1 MQISE
6 IRKKISNFAPK
17 FLNRSNTMTENAR
30 KILNTAQ
37 DYVMITL
44 GLFCYAFGF
53 TAFILPEEIVIGSVT
68 GLSSLIHFWLG
79 WNVAVTY
86 YAINII
92 LLAIAF
98 RSVGKQFVLRTV
110 IGATIATIMI
120 GVLQPMFPKP
130 IIEQQTFM
138 NVILGAVLCG
148 LGLGVVFTHNGSTG
162 GTDIIAAMVAK
173 YSTVSFGRT
182 MMYCDV
188 LIICSSWLLF
198 HSIDKIVY
206 GLIFMV
212 IYSVSADRVI
222 NNTRQ
227 SVQFQIISK
236 KWQEI
241 ADNVIKEAHR
251 GCTILDGT
259 GWYTKDPVK
268 ILMVMCRKH
277 ESVNIFRIIKETDRE
292 AIITQ
297 SNVNGV
303 YGFGFDELK
312 VRVHNKKNDH
322 TTHHTIEDKKNTEN

>member
-1 MQISE
+1 M
-6 IRKKISNFAPK
+6 N
-17 FLNRSNTMTENAR
+17 MTESTR
-30 KILNTAQ
+30 KYIKFGQ

-44 GLFCYAFGF
+44 GLLCYAFGF
-53 TAFILPEEIVIGSVT
+53 TAFILPEKIVIGSVT
-68 GLSSLIHFWLG
+68 GLSSLIHFWTG
-79 WNVAVTY
+79 ANIAATY
-86 YAINII
+86 YVINII

-98 RSVGKQFVLRTV
+98 RSVGKQFVLRTI
-110 IGATIATIMI
+110 IGATIATIFM
-120 GVLQPMFPKP
+120 GVLQPLFSTP

-148 LGLGVVFTHNGSTG
+148 MGLGVVFTHGGSTG

-188 LIICSSWLLF
+188 LIICSSWFLF

-212 IYSVSADRVI
+212 IYSVTADRVI

-227 SVQFQIISK
+227 SVQFLIISK
-236 KWQEI
+236 KWQQI
-241 ADNVIKEAHR
+241 ADNIISVAHR
-251 GCTILDGT
+251 GCTIMDGQ
-259 GWYTKDPVK
+259 GWYTKDEVK
-268 ILMVMCRKH
+268 IVLVMCRKH

-312 VRVHNKKNDH
+312 VRVHNKKSNNQQ
-322 TTHHTIEDKKNTEN
+322 DK

>member
-1 MQISE
+1 MTDKT
-6 IRKKISNFAPK
+6 KKA
-17 FLNRSNTMTENAR
+17 L
-30 KILNTAQ
+30 KIAQ

-44 GLFCYAFGF
+44 GLFTYAFGF
-53 TAFILPEEIVIGSVT
+53 TAFILPEKIVIGSVT
-68 GLSSLIHFWLG
+68 GLSSLIHYWVG
-79 WNVAVTY
+79 WNVALTY

-92 LLAIAF
+92 LLCIAF
-98 RSVGKQFVLRTV
+98 RSVGKQFVLRTI
-110 IGATIATIMI
+110 IGASISTLFI
-120 GVLQPMFPKP
+120 GVLQPMFSTP

-173 YSTVSFGRT
+173 HSTISFGRT

-188 LIICSSWLLF
+188 LIICSSYLLF

-212 IYSVSADRVI
+212 IYSVAADRVI

-227 SVQFQIISK
+227 SVQFLIISK
-236 KWQEI
+236 KWQQI
-241 ADNVIKEAHR
+241 ADAINTAAHR

-259 GWYTKDPVK
+259 GWYTKESVK
-268 ILMVMCRKH
+268 IIMVMCRKH

-297 SNVNGV
+297 SNCNAV

-312 VRVHNKKNDH
+312 VRVHSCKKKAVTGDTPNLPPSD
-322 TTHHTIEDKKNTEN
+322 NQ

>member
-1 MQISE
+1 MND
-6 IRKKISNFAPK
+6 K
-17 FLNRSNTMTENAR
+17 TR
-30 KILNTAQ
+30 KIFNLAK
-37 DYVMITL
+37 DYIMITI

-53 TAFILPEEIVIGSVT
+53 TAFILPEQIVIGSVT

-86 YAINII
+86 YVINII
-92 LLAIAF
+92 LLGIAF
-98 RSVGKQFVLRTV
+98 RSVGKQFVLRTI
-110 IGATIATIMI
+110 IGASISTFFI
-120 GVLQPMFPKP
+120 GLLQPMFPVP

-148 LGLGVVFTHNGSTG
+148 LGLGTVFTHNGSTG

-173 YSTVSFGRT
+173 YSTISFGRT

-212 IYSVSADRVI
+212 IYSVAADRVI

-241 ADNVIKEAHR
+241 ADNVISEAHR
-251 GCTILDGT
+251 GCTILEGT

-268 ILMVMCRKH
+268 ILLVMCRKH

-312 VRVHNKKNDH
+312 VRVHNKKVANEADTN
-322 TTHHTIEDKKNTEN
+322 TTNNMKG

>member
-1 MQISE
+1 MTDKT
-6 IRKKISNFAPK
+6 RKTLNFVK
-17 FLNRSNTMTENAR
+17 
-30 KILNTAQ
+30 

-44 GLFCYAFGF
+44 GLFTYAFGF
-53 TAFILPEEIVIGSVT
+53 TAFILPEKIVIGSVT
-68 GLSSLIHFWLG
+68 GLSSLIHYWLG

-86 YAINII
+86 YVINII
-92 LLAIAF
+92 LLCIAF
-98 RSVGKQFVLRTV
+98 RSVGKQFVLRTI
-110 IGATIATIMI
+110 IGATISTICI
-120 GVLQPMFPKP
+120 GFLQPMFPTP
-130 IIEQQTFM
+130 IVEGQPFM

-148 LGLGVVFTHNGSTG
+148 LGLGVVFTHGGSTG

-173 YSTVSFGRT
+173 HSTISFGRT

-212 IYSVSADRVI
+212 IHSVAADRVI

-227 SVQFQIISK
+227 SVQFMIISK
-236 KWQEI
+236 KWKEI
-241 ADNVIKEAHR
+241 ADNVISEAHR

-259 GWYTKDPVK
+259 GWYTKDNVK
-268 ILMVMCRKH
+268 IVMVMCRKH
-277 ESVNIFRIIKETDRE
+277 ESVNIFRIIKETDRG

-297 SNVNGV
+297 SNVNSV

-312 VRVHNKKNDH
+312 VRVHNKKEQSQEQDQS
-322 TTHHTIEDKKNTEN
+322 TTD

>member
-1 MQISE
+1 MND
-6 IRKKISNFAPK
+6 K
-17 FLNRSNTMTENAR
+17 TR
-30 KILNTAQ
+30 KILNTAK
-37 DYVMITL
+37 DYVMITI

-53 TAFILPEEIVIGSVT
+53 TAFILPEKIVIGSVT

-86 YAINII
+86 YVINII

-98 RSVGKQFVLRTV
+98 RSVGKQFVLRTI
-110 IGATIATIMI
+110 IGASISTVLI
-120 GVLQPMFPKP
+120 GVLQPMFHEP
-130 IIEQQTFM
+130 IIQQQTFM

-148 LGLGVVFTHNGSTG
+148 MGLGTVFTHNGSTG

-173 YSTVSFGRT
+173 YSTISFGRT

-212 IYSVSADRVI
+212 IYSVAADRVI

-241 ADNVIKEAHR
+241 ADNVIAEAHR

-268 ILMVMCRKH
+268 ILLVMCRKH

-312 VRVHNKKNDH
+312 VRVHNKKISSDANAD
-322 TTHHTIEDKKNTEN
+322 NTDNLKAK

>member
-1 MQISE
+1 MTDKT
-6 IRKKISNFAPK
+6 RKYFN
-17 FLNRSNTMTENAR
+17 L
-30 KILNTAQ
+30 AQ

-68 GLSSLIHFWLG
+68 GLSSLIHFWTG
-79 WNVAVTY
+79 ANVAVTY
-86 YAINII
+86 YVINII

-98 RSVGKQFVLRTV
+98 RSVGKHFVLLT
-110 IGATIATIMI
+110 ILGATIATIFM
-120 GVLQPMFPKP
+120 GVLQPMFPTP

-148 LGLGVVFTHNGSTG
+148 LGLGVVFTHGGSTG

-212 IYSVSADRVI
+212 IYSVTADRVI

-227 SVQFQIISK
+227 SVQFLIISK

-241 ADNVIKEAHR
+241 ADNIIAVAHR
-251 GCTILDGT
+251 GCTIIDGK
-259 GWYTKDPVK
+259 GWYTKDDVK
-268 ILMVMCRKH
+268 IVLVMCRKH
-277 ESVNIFRIIKETDRE
+277 ESVNIFRIIKETDRQ

-312 VRVHNKKNDH
+312 VRVHNKK
-322 TTHHTIEDKKNTEN
+322 ENATPVQELSKDANQQ

>member
-1 MQISE
+1 MIE
-6 IRKKISNFAPK
+6 K
-17 FLNRSNTMTENAR
+17 TR
-30 KILNTAQ
+30 KILNTAK

-44 GLFCYAFGF
+44 GLLCYAFGF
-53 TAFILPEEIVIGSVT
+53 TAFILPEKIVIGSVT
-68 GLSSLIHFWLG
+68 GLSSLIHFAVG

-86 YAINII
+86 YVINII
-92 LLAIAF
+92 LLIIAF
-98 RSVGKQFVLRTV
+98 RSVGKQFVLRTI
-110 IGATIATIMI
+110 IGATISTIFI
-120 GVLQPMFPKP
+120 GVLQPMFPTP
-130 IIEQQTFM
+130 IVEQQTFM

-148 LGLGVVFTHNGSTG
+148 LGLGTVFTHGGSTG

-212 IYSVSADRVI
+212 IYSVAADRVI

-241 ADNVIKEAHR
+241 ANNINNVAHR
-251 GCTILDGT
+251 GCTILDGI

-268 ILMVMCRKH
+268 IVMVMCRKH

-303 YGFGFDELK
+303 YGYGFDELK
-312 VRVHNKKNDH
+312 VRVHNKNQE
-322 TTHHTIEDKKNTEN
+322 TLSGEDSVEKG

>member
-1 MQISE
+1 MNE
-6 IRKKISNFAPK
+6 K
-17 FLNRSNTMTENAR
+17 TR
-30 KILNTAQ
+30 KIFNLAK
-37 DYVMITL
+37 DYVIITF
-44 GLFCYAFGF
+44 GLLCYAFGF
-53 TAFILPEEIVIGSVT
+53 TAFILPEKIVIGSVT

-79 WNVAVTY
+79 WNVAATY
-86 YAINII
+86 YVINII

-98 RSVGKQFVLRTV
+98 RSVGKQFVLRTI
-110 IGATIATIMI
+110 IGASISTLFI
-120 GVLQPMFPKP
+120 GILQPMFPTP
-130 IIEQQTFM
+130 IVEQQTFM

-148 LGLGVVFTHNGSTG
+148 FGLGIVFTHNGSTG

-188 LIICSSWLLF
+188 MIICSSWLLF

-212 IYSVSADRVI
+212 IYSVTADRVI

-236 KWQEI
+236 KWKEI
-241 ADNVIKEAHR
+241 ADNVITEAHR
-251 GCTILDGT
+251 GCTIMDGT
-259 GWYTKDPVK
+259 GWYTKDNIK
-268 ILMVMCRKH
+268 IVMVMCRKH

-312 VRVHNKKNDH
+312 VRVHNKKPSEQAPQEGTDNL
-322 TTHHTIEDKKNTEN
+322 KA

>member
-1 MQISE
+1 
-6 IRKKISNFAPK
+6 
-17 FLNRSNTMTENAR
+17 MTESTR
-30 KILNTAQ
+30 KILKQGQ

-53 TAFILPEEIVIGSVT
+53 TAFILPEQIVIGSVT

-98 RSVGKQFVLRTV
+98 RSVGKQFVLRTI
-110 IGATIATIMI
+110 IGASIATFFI
-120 GVLQPMFPKP
+120 GVLQPMFPEP
-130 IIEQQTFM
+130 IVEQQTFM

-148 LGLGVVFTHNGSTG
+148 LGLGIVFTHNGSTG

-198 HSIDKIVY
+198 HSVDKIVY

-212 IYSVSADRVI
+212 IYSVAADRVI

-241 ADNVIKEAHR
+241 ADNIIKEAHR

-259 GWYTKDPVK
+259 GWYTKDAVK

-277 ESVNIFRIIKETDRE
+277 ESVHIFRIIKETDRE

-312 VRVHNKKNDH
+312 VRVHNKKATSEQPADE
-322 TTHHTIEDKKNTEN
+322 TQKS

>member
-1 MQISE
+1 MTD
-6 IRKKISNFAPK
+6 
-17 FLNRSNTMTENAR
+17 NTR
-30 KILNTAQ
+30 KILNTAK

-44 GLFCYAFGF
+44 GLLCYAFGF
-53 TAFILPEEIVIGSVT
+53 TAFILPEKIVIGSVT

-79 WNVAVTY
+79 WNVAATY
-86 YAINII
+86 YVINII
-92 LLAIAF
+92 LLCIAF
-98 RSVGKQFVLRTV
+98 RSVGKQFVIRTV
-110 IGATIATIMI
+110 IGATISTIFI
-120 GVLQPMFPKP
+120 GTLQPMFPTP
-130 IIEQQTFM
+130 IVEQQTFM

-148 LGLGVVFTHNGSTG
+148 LGLGTVFTHNGSTG

-212 IYSVSADRVI
+212 IYSVAADRVI

-236 KWQEI
+236 KWKEI
-241 ADNVIKEAHR
+241 ADNIIKEAHR

-259 GWYTKDPVK
+259 GWYTKGPVK
-268 ILMVMCRKH
+268 IVMVMCRKH
-277 ESVNIFRIIKETDRE
+277 ESVHIFRIIKETDRD

-312 VRVHNKKNDH
+312 VRVHNKKATDESEND
-322 TTHHTIEDKKNTEN
+322 IADNSEA

>member
-1 MQISE
+1 MND
-6 IRKKISNFAPK
+6 K
-17 FLNRSNTMTENAR
+17 TR
-30 KILNTAQ
+30 KIFNLAK
-37 DYVMITL
+37 DYIMITI

-53 TAFILPEEIVIGSVT
+53 TAFILPEQIVIGSVT

-86 YAINII
+86 YVINII
-92 LLAIAF
+92 LLGIAF
-98 RSVGKQFVLRTV
+98 RSVGKQFVLRTI
-110 IGATIATIMI
+110 IGASISTFFI
-120 GVLQPMFPKP
+120 GLLQPMFPVP

-148 LGLGVVFTHNGSTG
+148 LGLGTVFTHNGSTG

-173 YSTVSFGRT
+173 YSTISFGRT

-212 IYSVSADRVI
+212 IYSVAADRVI

-241 ADNVIKEAHR
+241 ADNVISEAHR
-251 GCTILDGT
+251 GCTILEGT

-268 ILMVMCRKH
+268 ILLVMCRKH

-312 VRVHNKKNDH
+312 VRVHNKKVTNNEAD
-322 TTHHTIEDKKNTEN
+322 TNATNNMKG

>member
-1 MQISE
+1 M
-6 IRKKISNFAPK
+6 
-17 FLNRSNTMTENAR
+17 
-30 KILNTAQ
+30 
-37 DYVMITL
+37 
-44 GLFCYAFGF
+44 
-53 TAFILPEEIVIGSVT
+53 
-68 GLSSLIHFWLG
+68 
-79 WNVAVTY
+79 
-86 YAINII
+86 
-92 LLAIAF
+92 
-98 RSVGKQFVLRTV
+98 LRTI
-110 IGATIATIMI
+110 IGATISTIFI
-120 GVLQPMFPKP
+120 AVLQPMFPKP
-130 IIEQQTFM
+130 LVEQQTFM
-138 NVILGAVLCG
+138 NVILGAILCG
-148 LGLGVVFTHNGSTG
+148 LGLGTVFTHNGSTG

-173 YSTVSFGRT
+173 YSTISFGRT

-212 IYSVSADRVI
+212 IYSVAADRVI

-236 KWQEI
+236 KWREI
-241 ADNVIKEAHR
+241 ADNVIQEAHR

-259 GWYTKDPVK
+259 GWYTKADVK
-268 ILMVMCRKH
+268 IVMVMCRKH

-312 VRVHNKKNDH
+312 VRVHSKKTSEDH
-322 TTHHTIEDKKNTEN
+322 TQKEDDNLKA

>member
-1 MQISE
+1 
-6 IRKKISNFAPK
+6 
-17 FLNRSNTMTENAR
+17 MTEKTR
-30 KILNTAQ
+30 KYVKQAQ
-37 DYVMITL
+37 DFVMITI

-68 GLSSLIHFWLG
+68 GLSSLIHFWTG
-79 WNVAVTY
+79 ANVAVTY
-86 YAINII
+86 YVINII

-98 RSVGKQFVLRTV
+98 RSVGKQFVFLT
-110 IGATIATIMI
+110 IMGATIATIFI
-120 GVLQPMFPKP
+120 GILQPLFPTP
-130 IIEQQTFM
+130 IIAQQTFM

-148 LGLGVVFTHNGSTG
+148 LGLGTVFIHGGSTG

-173 YSTVSFGRT
+173 YSTISFGRT

-212 IYSVSADRVI
+212 IYSVTADRVI

-227 SVQFQIISK
+227 SVQFLIISK

-241 ADNVIKEAHR
+241 ADNIIAVAHR
-251 GCTILDGT
+251 GCTILDGK
-259 GWYTKDPVK
+259 GWYTKDAVK
-268 ILMVMCRKH
+268 IVLVMCRKH

-312 VRVHNKKNDH
+312 VRVRNKKE
-322 TTHHTIEDKKNTEN
+322 TSSLSEESAQAIEQK

>member
-1 MQISE
+1 MNE
-6 IRKKISNFAPK
+6 K
-17 FLNRSNTMTENAR
+17 TR
-30 KILNTAQ
+30 KIFNLAK
-37 DYVMITL
+37 DYVMITF
-44 GLFCYAFGF
+44 GLLCYAFGF
-53 TAFILPEEIVIGSVT
+53 TAFILPEKIVIGSVT

-79 WNVAVTY
+79 WNVAATY
-86 YAINII
+86 YVINII

-98 RSVGKQFVLRTV
+98 RSVGKQFVLRTI
-110 IGATIATIMI
+110 IGASISTLFI
-120 GVLQPMFPKP
+120 GILQPMFPTP
-130 IIEQQTFM
+130 IVEQQTFM

-148 LGLGVVFTHNGSTG
+148 FGLGIVFTHNGSTG

-188 LIICSSWLLF
+188 MIICSSWLLF

-212 IYSVSADRVI
+212 IYSVTADRVI

-236 KWQEI
+236 KWKEI
-241 ADNVIKEAHR
+241 ADNVITEAHR
-251 GCTILDGT
+251 GCTIMDGT
-259 GWYTKDPVK
+259 GWYTKANIK
-268 ILMVMCRKH
+268 IVMVMCRKH

-312 VRVHNKKNDH
+312 VRVHNKKPSEQPPQEGTDNL
-322 TTHHTIEDKKNTEN
+322 KA

>member
-1 MQISE
+1 
-6 IRKKISNFAPK
+6 
-17 FLNRSNTMTENAR
+17 MTNKTR

-53 TAFILPEEIVIGSVT
+53 TAFILPEQIVIGSVT
-68 GLSSLIHFWLG
+68 GLSSLIHFALG

-86 YAINII
+86 YVINII

-98 RSVGKQFVLRTV
+98 RSVGKQFVLRT
-110 IGATIATIMI
+110 ILGATISTIFI
-120 GVLQPMFPKP
+120 GVLQPMFPTP
-130 IIEQQTFM
+130 IVEQQTFM

-148 LGLGVVFTHNGSTG
+148 LGLGTVFTHGGSTG

-173 YSTVSFGRT
+173 YSTISFGRT

-212 IYSVSADRVI
+212 IYSVAADRVI

-241 ADNVIKEAHR
+241 ADNVISEAHR
-251 GCTILDGT
+251 GCTILEGT
-259 GWYTKDPVK
+259 GWYTKTPVK

-312 VRVHNKKNDH
+312 VRVHNKK
-322 TTHHTIEDKKNTEN
+322 TTEETVADTTDNVKE

>member
-1 MQISE
+1 MNE
-6 IRKKISNFAPK
+6 K
-17 FLNRSNTMTENAR
+17 TR
-30 KILNTAQ
+30 KIFNLAK
-37 DYVMITL
+37 DYVMITF
-44 GLFCYAFGF
+44 GLLCYAFGF
-53 TAFILPEEIVIGSVT
+53 TAFILPEKIVIGSVT

-79 WNVAVTY
+79 WNVAATY
-86 YAINII
+86 YVINII

-98 RSVGKQFVLRTV
+98 RSVGKQFVLRTI
-110 IGATIATIMI
+110 IGASISTLFI
-120 GVLQPMFPKP
+120 GILQPMFPTP
-130 IIEQQTFM
+130 IVEQQTFM

-148 LGLGVVFTHNGSTG
+148 FGLGIVFTHNGSTG

-188 LIICSSWLLF
+188 MIICSSWLLF

-212 IYSVSADRVI
+212 IYSVTADRVI

-236 KWQEI
+236 KWKEI
-241 ADNVIKEAHR
+241 ADNVITEAHR
-251 GCTILDGT
+251 GCTIMDGT
-259 GWYTKDPVK
+259 GWYTKANIK
-268 ILMVMCRKH
+268 IVMVMCRKH

-312 VRVHNKKNDH
+312 VRVHNKKSDTN
-322 TTHHTIEDKKNTEN
+322 TKNESTIQSKAE

>member
-1 MQISE
+1 MTDKT
-6 IRKKISNFAPK
+6 KKA
-17 FLNRSNTMTENAR
+17 L
-30 KILNTAQ
+30 KIAQ

-44 GLFCYAFGF
+44 GLFTYAFGF
-53 TAFILPEEIVIGSVT
+53 TAFILPEKIVIGSVT
-68 GLSSLIHFWLG
+68 GLSSLIHYWVG
-79 WNVAVTY
+79 WNVALTY

-92 LLAIAF
+92 LLCIAF
-98 RSVGKQFVLRTV
+98 RSVGKQFVLRTI
-110 IGATIATIMI
+110 IGASISTLFI
-120 GVLQPMFPKP
+120 GVLQPMFPTP

-162 GTDIIAAMVAK
+162 DTDIIAAMVAK
-173 YSTVSFGRT
+173 HSTISFGRT

-188 LIICSSWLLF
+188 LIICSSYLLF

-212 IYSVSADRVI
+212 IYSVAADRVI

-227 SVQFQIISK
+227 SVQFLIISK
-236 KWQEI
+236 KWQQI
-241 ADNVIKEAHR
+241 ADAINTAAHR

-259 GWYTKDPVK
+259 GWYTKESVK
-268 ILMVMCRKH
+268 IIMVMCRKH

-297 SNVNGV
+297 SNCNAV

-312 VRVHNKKNDH
+312 VRVHSSKKKAVTGDTPNLPPSD
-322 TTHHTIEDKKNTEN
+322 NQ

>member
-1 MQISE
+1 
-6 IRKKISNFAPK
+6 
-17 FLNRSNTMTENAR
+17 
-30 KILNTAQ
+30 
-37 DYVMITL
+37 MIIL

-53 TAFILPEEIVIGSVT
+53 TAFILPEKIVIGSVT
-68 GLSSLIHFWLG
+68 GLSSLIHFWTG
-79 WNVAVTY
+79 ANVAVTY
-86 YAINII
+86 YVINII

-98 RSVGKQFVLRTV
+98 RSVGKQFVLRTI
-110 IGATIATIMI
+110 IGATISTLFI
-120 GVLQPMFPKP
+120 GVLQPQFPTP

-148 LGLGVVFTHNGSTG
+148 LGLGVVFTHGGSTG

-173 YSTVSFGRT
+173 YSTISFGRT

-212 IYSVSADRVI
+212 TYSVMADRVI

-227 SVQFQIISK
+227 SVQFLIISK
-236 KWQEI
+236 RWQEI
-241 ADNVIKEAHR
+241 ADNIITVAHR
-251 GCTILDGT
+251 GCTILDGQ
-259 GWYTKDPVK
+259 GWYSKEAVR
-268 ILMVMCRKH
+268 IVLVMCRKH

-303 YGFGFDELK
+303 YGYGFDELK
-312 VRVHNKKNDH
+312 VRVHNKKAGDDARGDVSLIH
-322 TTHHTIEDKKNTEN
+322 PDGQTKG

>member
-1 MQISE
+1 MTFI
-6 IRKKISNFAPK
+6 
-17 FLNRSNTMTENAR
+17 MTEKSR
-30 KILNTAQ
+30 KLLNLAK
-37 DYVMITL
+37 DYVMITF

-53 TAFILPEEIVIGSVT
+53 TAFILPEEIVIGSVS
-68 GLSSLIHFWLG
+68 GLSSLLHYWLG
-79 WNVAVTY
+79 WNVAATY
-86 YAINII
+86 YIINII

-98 RSVGKQFVLRTV
+98 RSVGKQFVLRTI
-110 IGATIATIMI
+110 IGASIATFFMA
-120 GVLQPMFPKP
+120 VLQPQFTAP

-148 LGLGVVFTHNGSTG
+148 MGLGIVFTHNGSTG

-173 YSTVSFGRT
+173 YSTISFGRT

-188 LIICSSWLLF
+188 LIICSSYLLF

-212 IYSVSADRVI
+212 IYSVAADRVI

-227 SVQFQIISK
+227 SVQFMIISK
-236 KWQEI
+236 KWKEI
-241 ADNVIKEAHR
+241 ADNIIQEAHR

-259 GWYTKDPVK
+259 GWYTKAAVK
-268 ILMVMCRKH
+268 IVLVMCRKH
-277 ESVNIFRIIKETDRE
+277 ESVHIFRIIKETDRE

-312 VRVHNKKNDH
+312 VRIHNKKNKAAEEETKAIDY
-322 TTHHTIEDKKNTEN
+322 

>member
-1 MQISE
+1 
-6 IRKKISNFAPK
+6 
-17 FLNRSNTMTENAR
+17 MTEST
-30 KILNTAQ
+30 KKTLNLAK

-53 TAFILPEEIVIGSVT
+53 TAFILPEQIVIGSVT
-68 GLSSLIHFWLG
+68 GLSSLIHFWTG
-79 WNVAVTY
+79 ANVAATY
-86 YAINII
+86 YTINII

-98 RSVGKQFVLRTV
+98 RSVGKQFVLRT
-110 IGATIATIMI
+110 IMGATIATIFI
-120 GVLQPMFPKP
+120 GVLQPLFPAP

-148 LGLGVVFTHNGSTG
+148 LGLGVVFTHGGSTG

-212 IYSVSADRVI
+212 IYSVMADRVI

-227 SVQFQIISK
+227 SVQFLIISK

-241 ADNVIKEAHR
+241 ADNIISVAHR
-251 GCTILDGT
+251 GCTILDGK
-259 GWYTKDPVK
+259 GWYSKEAVK
-268 ILMVMCRKH
+268 IVLVMCRKH

-303 YGFGFDELK
+303 YGYGFDELK
-312 VRVHNKKNDH
+312 VRVHNKKGVSNSANESLPNV
-322 TTHHTIEDKKNTEN
+322 TGPESKG

>member
-1 MQISE
+1 
-6 IRKKISNFAPK
+6 
-17 FLNRSNTMTENAR
+17 MTESTR
-30 KILNTAQ
+30 KYIKLGQ

-44 GLFCYAFGF
+44 GLLSYAFGF
-53 TAFILPEEIVIGSVT
+53 TAFILPEKIVIGSVT

-79 WNVAVTY
+79 WNIAITY

-92 LLAIAF
+92 LLCIAF
-98 RSVGKQFVLRTV
+98 RSVGKQFVLRTI
-110 IGATIATIMI
+110 IGASIATLFMGI
-120 GVLQPMFPKP
+120 LQPMFPAP

-148 LGLGVVFTHNGSTG
+148 MGLGIVFTHNGSTG

-173 YSTVSFGRT
+173 YSTISFGRT

-188 LIICSSWLLF
+188 LIICSSYLLF

-212 IYSVSADRVI
+212 IYSVAADRVI

-227 SVQFQIISK
+227 SVQFLIISK
-236 KWQEI
+236 KWREI
-241 ADNVIKEAHR
+241 ADNIIAEAHR

-259 GWYTKDPVK
+259 GWYTKDAVK
-268 ILMVMCRKH
+268 IVMVMCRKH
-277 ESVNIFRIIKETDRE
+277 ESVHIFRIIKETDRE

-312 VRVHNKKNDH
+312 VRVHNKKDQ
-322 TTHHTIEDKKNTEN
+322 KNLAKDNAEQAQ

>member
-1 MQISE
+1 
-6 IRKKISNFAPK
+6 
-17 FLNRSNTMTENAR
+17 MTESTR
-30 KILNTAQ
+30 KYLNLAK

-53 TAFILPEEIVIGSVT
+53 TAFILPEKIVIGSVT
-68 GLSSLIHFWLG
+68 GLSSLIHFWSGL
-79 WNVAVTY
+79 NVAATY
-86 YAINII
+86 YTINII
-92 LLAIAF
+92 LLVIAF
-98 RSVGKQFVLRTV
+98 RSVGKQFVLRT
-110 IGATIATIMI
+110 IMGATIATIFI
-120 GVLQPMFPKP
+120 GVLQPLFPTP

-148 LGLGVVFTHNGSTG
+148 LGLGVVFTHGGSTG

-212 IYSVSADRVI
+212 IYSVMADRVI

-227 SVQFQIISK
+227 SVQFLIISK

-241 ADNVIKEAHR
+241 ADNIIAVAHR
-251 GCTILDGT
+251 GCTILDGK
-259 GWYTKDPVK
+259 GWYTKADVK
-268 ILMVMCRKH
+268 IVLVMCRKH

-312 VRVHNKKNDH
+312 VRVHNKKTADNE
-322 TTHHTIEDKKNTEN
+322 TITKTEENLDTQE

>member
-1 MQISE
+1 MTD
-6 IRKKISNFAPK
+6 
-17 FLNRSNTMTENAR
+17 NTR
-30 KILNTAQ
+30 KILNTVK

-68 GLSSLIHFWLG
+68 GLSSLIHFALG

-86 YAINII
+86 YVINII

-98 RSVGKQFVLRTV
+98 RSVGKQFVLRTI
-110 IGATIATIMI
+110 IGATISTIFI
-120 GVLQPMFPKP
+120 GTLQPMFPTP

-148 LGLGVVFTHNGSTG
+148 LGLGTVFTHNGSTG

-173 YSTVSFGRT
+173 YSTISFGRT

-212 IYSVSADRVI
+212 IYSVAADRVI

-241 ADNVIKEAHR
+241 ADNVIQEAHR

-259 GWYTKDPVK
+259 GWYTKDEVK
-268 ILMVMCRKH
+268 IVMVMCRKH

-312 VRVHNKKNDH
+312 VRVHNKKPHEEQPQKETNNL
-322 TTHHTIEDKKNTEN
+322 KA

>member
-1 MQISE
+1 
-6 IRKKISNFAPK
+6 
-17 FLNRSNTMTENAR
+17 MTENTR
-30 KILNTAQ
+30 KVFNLAK
-37 DYVMITL
+37 DYVMITF
-44 GLFCYAFGF
+44 GLLCYAFGF
-53 TAFILPEEIVIGSVT
+53 TAFILPEKIVIGSVT

-79 WNVAVTY
+79 WNVAATY
-86 YAINII
+86 YVINII

-98 RSVGKQFVLRTV
+98 RSVGKQFVLRTI
-110 IGATIATIMI
+110 IGASISTLFI
-120 GVLQPMFPKP
+120 GILQPMFPTP
-130 IIEQQTFM
+130 IVEQQTFM

-148 LGLGVVFTHNGSTG
+148 FGLGIVFTHNGSTG

-188 LIICSSWLLF
+188 MIICSSWLLF

-212 IYSVSADRVI
+212 IYSVTADRVI

-236 KWQEI
+236 KWKEI
-241 ADNVIKEAHR
+241 ADNVITEAHR
-251 GCTILDGT
+251 GCTIMDGT
-259 GWYTKDPVK
+259 GWYTKDNIK
-268 ILMVMCRKH
+268 IVMVMCRKH

-312 VRVHNKKNDH
+312 VRVHNKKP
-322 TTHHTIEDKKNTEN
+322 TEQAPQESTDNLKA

>member
-1 MQISE
+1 
-6 IRKKISNFAPK
+6 
-17 FLNRSNTMTENAR
+17 MTEPAR
-30 KILNTAQ
+30 KYINLAK
-37 DYVMITL
+37 DYVMITI

-53 TAFILPEEIVIGSVT
+53 TAFILPEKIVIGSVT

-110 IGATIATIMI
+110 IGASISTILI
-120 GVLQPMFPKP
+120 GVLQPMFPTP
-130 IIEQQTFM
+130 MIEQQTFM

-148 LGLGVVFTHNGSTG
+148 FGLGIVFTHNVSTG

-182 MMYCDV
+182 MVYCDV
-188 LIICSSWLLF
+188 LIICSSYLLF

-212 IYSVSADRVI
+212 IYSVTADRVI

-227 SVQFQIISK
+227 SVQFLIISK
-236 KWQEI
+236 KWEEI
-241 ADNVIKEAHR
+241 ANNIIQEAHR
-251 GCTILDGT
+251 GCTILDGI
-259 GWYTKDPVK
+259 GWYTKAHVK
-268 ILMVMCRKH
+268 IVMVMCRKH

-312 VRVHNKKNDH
+312 VRVHKKA
-322 TTHHTIEDKKNTEN
+322 IEESSETDTNNL

>member
-1 MQISE
+1 MTDST
-6 IRKKISNFAPK
+6 RKYIK
-17 FLNRSNTMTENAR
+17 L
-30 KILNTAQ
+30 AQ

-44 GLFCYAFGF
+44 GLFTYAFGF
-53 TAFILPEEIVIGSVT
+53 TAFILPEKIVIGSVT
-68 GLSSLIHFWLG
+68 GLSSLIHYWVG
-79 WNVAVTY
+79 WNVALTY

-92 LLAIAF
+92 LLCIAF
-98 RSVGKQFVLRTV
+98 RSVGKQFVLRTI
-110 IGATIATIMI
+110 IGASISTLFI
-120 GVLQPMFPKP
+120 GVLQPMFPQP
-130 IIEQQTFM
+130 IVEQQTFM

-148 LGLGVVFTHNGSTG
+148 LGLGVVFTHGGSTG

-173 YSTVSFGRT
+173 YSTISFGRT

-188 LIICSSWLLF
+188 LIICSSYLLF

-212 IYSVSADRVI
+212 IYSVAADRVI

-227 SVQFQIISK
+227 SVQFLIISH

-241 ADNVIKEAHR
+241 ADNIIQEAHR

-259 GWYTKDPVK
+259 GWYTKADVK
-268 ILMVMCRKH
+268 MVMVMCRKH
-277 ESVNIFRIIKETDRE
+277 ESVNIFRIIKEIDRE

-312 VRVHNKKNDH
+312 VRVHSKKQDTNLIQEAP
-322 TTHHTIEDKKNTEN
+322 TDKQQEKE

>member
-1 MQISE
+1 
-6 IRKKISNFAPK
+6 
-17 FLNRSNTMTENAR
+17 MTEKTR
-30 KILNTAQ
+30 KALNLAK

-44 GLFCYAFGF
+44 GLFTYAFGF
-53 TAFILPEEIVIGSVT
+53 TAFILPEKIVIGSVT

-79 WNVAVTY
+79 WNVALTY

-92 LLAIAF
+92 LLCIAF
-98 RSVGKQFVLRTV
+98 RSVGKQFVLRTI
-110 IGATIATIMI
+110 IGASIATFFI
-120 GVLQPMFPKP
+120 GVLQPMFPEP
-130 IIEQQTFM
+130 IVQQQTFM

-148 LGLGVVFTHNGSTG
+148 LGLGVVFTHGGSTG

-173 YSTVSFGRT
+173 HSTISFGRT

-188 LIICSSWLLF
+188 LIICSSYLLF

-206 GLIFMV
+206 GLIYMV
-212 IYSVSADRVI
+212 IYSVAADRVI

-227 SVQFQIISK
+227 SVQFMIISK
-236 KWQEI
+236 EDI
-241 ADNVIKEAHR
+241 ASNIINVAHR
-251 GCTILDGT
+251 GCTILDGI
-259 GWYTKDPVK
+259 GWYTKHPVK
-268 ILMVMCRKH
+268 IVMVMCRKH

-312 VRVHNKKNDH
+312 VRGHSKKA
-322 TTHHTIEDKKNTEN
+322 TETETITETSRNE

>member
-1 MQISE
+1 MQLKT
-6 IRKKISNFAPK
+6 RY
-17 FLNRSNTMTENAR
+17 TMTEKTR
-30 KILNTAQ
+30 KIVNTAQ

-53 TAFILPEEIVIGSVT
+53 TAFILPEKIVIGSVT

-86 YAINII
+86 YVINVI

-98 RSVGKQFVLRTV
+98 HSVGKQFVLRTI
-110 IGATIATIMI
+110 IGASIATLFIAL
-120 GVLQPMFPKP
+120 LQPQFPTP

-148 LGLGVVFTHNGSTG
+148 LGLGIVFTHNGSTG

-212 IYSVSADRVI
+212 IYSVAADRVI

-227 SVQFQIISK
+227 SVQFLIISK
-236 KWQEI
+236 KWKEI
-241 ADNVIKEAHR
+241 ADNVISEAHR

-259 GWYTKDPVK
+259 GWYTKDEVK
-268 ILMVMCRKH
+268 ILLVMCRKH
-277 ESVNIFRIIKETDRE
+277 ESVNIFRIIKMTDRQ

-297 SNVNGV
+297 SNVNGA

-312 VRVHNKKNDH
+312 VRVRNKKLSASPSDQA
-322 TTHHTIEDKKNTEN
+322 TAK

>member
-1 MQISE
+1 MND
-6 IRKKISNFAPK
+6 K
-17 FLNRSNTMTENAR
+17 TR
-30 KILNTAQ
+30 KIFNLAK
-37 DYVMITL
+37 DYIMITL

-53 TAFILPEEIVIGSVT
+53 TAFILPEQIVIGSVT

-86 YAINII
+86 YVINII
-92 LLAIAF
+92 LLGIAF
-98 RSVGKQFVLRTV
+98 RSVGKQFVLRTI
-110 IGATIATIMI
+110 IGASIATFFI
-120 GVLQPMFPKP
+120 GLLQPMFPVP
-130 IIEQQTFM
+130 IVEQQTFM

-148 LGLGVVFTHNGSTG
+148 LGLGTVFTHNGSTG

-173 YSTVSFGRT
+173 YSTISFGRT

-212 IYSVSADRVI
+212 IYSVAADRVI

-241 ADNVIKEAHR
+241 ADNVISEAHR
-251 GCTILDGT
+251 GCTILEGT

-268 ILMVMCRKH
+268 ILLVMCRKH

-312 VRVHNKKNDH
+312 VRVHNKKVTNHEAD
-322 TTHHTIEDKKNTEN
+322 TNSTNNMKG

>member
-1 MQISE
+1 
-6 IRKKISNFAPK
+6 
-17 FLNRSNTMTENAR
+17 MTENTR
-30 KILNTAQ
+30 KVFNLAK
-37 DYVMITL
+37 DYVMITF
-44 GLFCYAFGF
+44 GLLCYAFGF
-53 TAFILPEEIVIGSVT
+53 TAFILPEKIVIGSVT

-79 WNVAVTY
+79 WNVAATY
-86 YAINII
+86 YVINII

-98 RSVGKQFVLRTV
+98 RSVGKQFVLRTI
-110 IGATIATIMI
+110 IGASISTLFI
-120 GVLQPMFPKP
+120 GILQPMFPTP
-130 IIEQQTFM
+130 IVEQQTFM

-148 LGLGVVFTHNGSTG
+148 FGLGIVFTHNGSTG

-188 LIICSSWLLF
+188 MIICSSWLLF

-212 IYSVSADRVI
+212 IYSVTADRVI

-236 KWQEI
+236 KWKEI
-241 ADNVIKEAHR
+241 ADNVITEAHR
-251 GCTILDGT
+251 GCTIMDGT
-259 GWYTKDPVK
+259 GWYTKDNIK
-268 ILMVMCRKH
+268 IVMVMCRKH

-312 VRVHNKKNDH
+312 VRVHNKKPSEQAPQEGTDNL
-322 TTHHTIEDKKNTEN
+322 KA

>member
-1 MQISE
+1 MTDTS
-6 IRKKISNFAPK
+6 RKYFK
-17 FLNRSNTMTENAR
+17 L
-30 KILNTAQ
+30 AQ
-37 DYVMITL
+37 DYVMITF
-44 GLFCYAFGF
+44 GLLCYAFGF
-53 TAFILPEEIVIGSVT
+53 TAFILPEKIVIGSVT

-92 LLAIAF
+92 LLCIAF
-98 RSVGKQFVLRTV
+98 RSVGKQFVLRTI
-110 IGATIATIMI
+110 IGATIATLMI
-120 GVLQPMFPKP
+120 GVLQPMFPTP
-130 IIEQQTFM
+130 LIAQQTFM

-148 LGLGVVFTHNGSTG
+148 FGLGIVFTHNGSTG

-173 YSTVSFGRT
+173 YSTISFGRT

-212 IYSVSADRVI
+212 IYSVAADRVI

-268 ILMVMCRKH
+268 IVMVMCRKH

-312 VRVHNKKNDH
+312 VRVHSKKNQQP
-322 TTHHTIEDKKNTEN
+322 TSNAE